1 MSRIH
6 LLSPRLANQI
16 AAGEVV
22 ERPANI
28 IKELVENSL
37 DAGAQHIDVDAEQG
51 GIKLLRVRDDGH
63 GIGKDDLPLSLS
75 RHATSKITTL
85 DDLEAVGTMGFRGE
99 ALASISS
106 VSRLTLTSR
115 EKGSDEAW
123 QVKAEGRDMQA
134 DVSPAAHPTGTT
146 VEARDLFFN
155 TPARRKFL
163 RTEKTE
169 FSHLEDTLKKLALS
183 RYDVAF
189 TLRHNNRVIHSLRP
203 AARAIDREKRVA
215 TLLNP
220 QFMDNA
226 VHIETEGA
234 GLTIEG
240 WVGLPTFSRSQGDMQ
255 YFFVNGRAVRD
266 KLVVHAIK
274 QAYRDVLYHGRQPA
288 FVLYLWLDP
297 KLVDVNVHP
306 TKHEVRFRDGRLVR
320 DFIFRSLHRAL
331 ADIRPEQPTANLQPS
346 AAPAATG
353 TEAGEFQGQNR
364 LDWQQPAN
372 ERTPFSAPADGVA
385 TSTAQNYSGGSFG
398 QSFSDSRPGQGAVAE
413 QLRSYEQLNQGA
425 PQPLPE
431 SSAED
436 LPPLGFAVA
445 QLHGIYILAQ
455 NAHGLVVVDMHAA
468 HERITYERLKL
479 AVDEQ
484 GVQSQPLL
492 VPETLHV
499 SEREADAAEQF
510 SDEFRQ
516 FGVELARVSPESL
529 MIRQIPV
536 LLQQA
541 NVGQL
546 ITDMLSD
553 LMEHGASDR
562 ILAHRNELLSTMACH
577 GSVRANRK
585 LTLPEMNA
593 LLRDMEATERSG
605 QCNHGRPTWT
615 QMTMSEL
622 DKLFLRGR

>member
-1 MSRIH
+1 MT
-6 LLSPRLANQI
+6 SPSIIFAGTPDFAAASLA
-16 AAGEVV
+16 A
-22 ERPANI
+22 
-28 IKELVENSL
+28 LL
-37 DAGAQHIDVDAEQG
+37 DAGHRPCAVLSQPDRPAGRGKQLTASPVKELALEHGLKVLQPESLRDVAAIADLAALDPDIMIVAAYGLILPQQVLDIPRAGCLNVHASMLPRWRGAAPIQAAILAGDETTGVCLMSMEAGLDTGPVYASEELAIGEHETAGELHDRVASAGAALLTAQ
-51 GIKLLRVRDDGH
+51 
-63 GIGKDDLPLSLS
+63 
-75 RHATSKITTL
+75 
-85 DDLEAVGTMGFRGE
+85 LEDIVAGRLTAKKQDY
-99 ALASISS
+99 ALATYAPKI
-106 VSRLTLTSR
+106 
-115 EKGSDEAW
+115 
-123 QVKAEGRDMQA
+123 KAA
-134 DVSPAAHPTGTT
+134 DA
-146 VEARDLFFN
+146 
-155 TPARRKFL
+155 
-163 RTEKTE
+163 
-169 FSHLEDTLKKLALS
+169 
-183 RYDVAF
+183 
-189 TLRHNNRVIHSLRP
+189 
-203 AARAIDREKRVA
+203 
-215 TLLNP
+215 
-220 QFMDNA
+220 Q
-226 VHIETEGA
+226 
-234 GLTIEG
+234 
-240 WVGLPTFSRSQGDMQ
+240 
-255 YFFVNGRAVRD
+255 
-266 KLVVHAIK
+266 
-274 QAYRDVLYHGRQPA
+274 
-288 FVLYLWLDP
+288 
-297 KLVDVNVHP
+297 
-306 TKHEVRFRDGRLVR
+306 
-320 DFIFRSLHRAL
+320 
-331 ADIRPEQPTANLQPS
+331 
-346 AAPAATG
+346 
-353 TEAGEFQGQNR
+353 